1 MGRVYTKQIQDL
13 ISVIDEIIEHYK
25 EEKYPKKRDWRTY
38 EQRFAERMKRVFRE
52 LKPLIQESIEMTSF
66 SRGETRGVKSILPLE
81 KKVIALLLKHF
92 INKSNRTMSAM
103 LVMFSLLS
111 DVDISYKT
119 VERFYS
125 DHEVKIVLHNLHALI
140 LRKKGVQE
148 ADSSGDGTGLS
159 LTVKV
164 NYESK
169 AQKLKDKIKNE
180 KTSKKN
186 KKKLFVYSFKI
197 MDIKTRLYVGFG
209 TSFKSEKEAFLEC
222 LKIIE
227 KNNIK
232 LSNIRL
238 DKYFSKQKYVRLL
251 KQKFPDVKIS
261 IIPQKNATLKGCSA
275 WKEIMHDFTKDP
287 ITYLE
292 DYFQR
297 NQSESAFAE
306 DKKRTGWTL
315 GQKKPE
321 RILTA
326 DLLTTVIHNLCWYG

>member
-1 MGRVYTKQIQDL
+1 MGKVCNKQLKDL
-13 ISVIDEIIEHYK
+13 ISVLDEIIDYYK
-25 EEKYPKKRDWRTY
+25 EDKQPKKRDWRTY
-38 EQRFAERMKRVFRE
+38 EQRFAERMKTVFRE
-52 LKPLIQESIEMTSF
+52 LKPLIQEVIETTSF
-66 SRGETRGVKSILPLE
+66 SKGETRGVKSVLPLE

-92 INKSNRTMSAM
+92 INKSNRTMSTM

-111 DVDISYKT
+111 DVDVSYKT

-125 DHEVKIVLHNLHALI
+125 DYEVVVILYNLHALI
-140 LRKKGVQE
+140 LSKKEVKKANG
-148 ADSSGDGTGLS
+148 SGDGTGYSLS
-159 LTVKV
+159 VKV
-164 NYESK
+164 NYEAK
-169 AQKLKDKIKNE
+169 AQKLKDKVKDV
-180 KTSKKN
+180 KTSKEY

-197 MDIKTRLYVGFG
+197 IDITTKLYIGFG
-209 TSFKSEKEAFLEC
+209 TSFRSEKEAFLEC
-222 LKIIE
+222 LNIIE

-238 DKYFSKQKYVRLL
+238 DKYFSKQKYVLLL

-261 IIPQKNATLKGCSA
+261 ILPQKNATIKGSYA
-275 WKEIMHDFTKDP
+275 WKEIMHDIITDP

-315 GQKKPE
+315 GQKKPD
-321 RILTA
+321 RIQTA